1 MACVWWP
8 TAVLALG
15 GGPLPNPAWPI
26 FGFLGSSGR
35 SVQSVPPKTR
45 FYIFIDL
52 I

>member
-26 FGFLGSSGR
+26 FSFLSSSGR